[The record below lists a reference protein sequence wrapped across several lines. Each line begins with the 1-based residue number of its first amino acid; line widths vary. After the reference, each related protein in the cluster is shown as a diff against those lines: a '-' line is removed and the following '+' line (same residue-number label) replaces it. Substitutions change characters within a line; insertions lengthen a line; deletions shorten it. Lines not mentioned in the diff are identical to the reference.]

1 MGRAHR
7 LGNIITILGCKF
19 FFAPKDIK
27 IFLTEKNDFFKTER
41 HVDTNFL
48 VNVSVTKRRARCL
61 ESSNKSSGQRCAYMT
76 PRIGKFSNFRAKFRC
91 LVNRSLM
98 EHSVGFG
105 RWINTAR
112 RWCGW
117 LISIMMIAITF
128 VSPMPTMYVLFVD
141 DNRPVRYLGV
151 GRVALV
157 SNA

>member
-76 PRIGKFSNFRAKFRC
+76 PRIGKFSNFRAKFRYHKAVPTVANYEQRFEK
-91 LVNRSLM
+91 LVVIARS
-98 EHSVGFG
+98 
-105 RWINTAR
+105 
-112 RWCGW
+112 
-117 LISIMMIAITF
+117 
-128 VSPMPTMYVLFVD
+128 
-141 DNRPVRYLGV
+141 
-151 GRVALV
+151 
-157 SNA
+157 